1 MTNVIPAPP
10 TNPPKTLDGSNYGGS
25 NTKVEWLRE
34 GDKNSAY
41 FHKAL
46 KSITN
51 RCRVEEICGEDNV
64 RYSGDQVPVQFVK
77 HFQKFLGEQENL
89 ECLELD
95 GSLFSNKI
103 NSQEACKMI
112 NEVSNME
119 IKEAMFDINDNKDHG
134 PDGFTTKF
142 FKKA

>member
-1 MTNVIPAPP
+1 MLLQNA
-10 TNPPKTLDGSNYGGS
+10 
-25 NTKVEWLRE
+25 KVEWLRE
-34 GDKNSAY
+34 GDRNSAY

-51 RCRVEEICGEDNV
+51 RCRVEEIYGEDNV
-64 RYSGDQVPVQFVK
+64 RYSGDEVPVQLVK

-95 GSLFSNKI
+95 GSLFFNKI

-112 NEVSNME
+112 NE
-119 IKEAMFDINDNKDHG
+119 
-134 PDGFTTKF
+134 
-142 FKKA
+142 